1 MHNALIVSPTE
12 MHQSAVMVI
21 TNYAGSISDSS
32 PLPLTDSDT
41 ARSTLKRTKQSGTV
55 GQEGGVEGG
64 WTERV
69 ARRGQGEMLESKRG
83 DGRKEGQ
90 EMGGV

>member
-32 PLPLTDSDT
+32 LLPPTDSDT
-41 ARSTLKRTKQSGTV
+41 ARSTLKRTKQSGTGGRGGGMD
-55 GQEGGVEGG
+55 GQSEWLEEGMEQCWRAREGMEG
-64 WTERV
+64 
-69 ARRGQGEMLESKRG
+69 KRG
-83 DGRKEGQ
+83 RRW
-90 EMGGV
+90 GG